1 MPHAPINGIDI
12 YYEVH
17 GTGDAI
23 IFCHEFAGD
32 IRSWDL
38 QVNHFSRNFQVITYC
53 ARGYSPTSVPED
65 PKLYTQDLVIDD
77 LKGLMD
83 FLKIDKAHI
92 VGHSLGGMIGPSYAR
107 KYPDKVLSLSL
118 LSTAAFR
125 GDDGQKK
132 ILNIL

>member
-12 YYEVH
+12 YYEDH
-17 GTGDAI
+17 GIGDTI

-38 QVNHFSRNFQVITYC
+38 QVNYFSRSFQVITYC
-53 ARGYSPTSVPED
+53 ARGYPPTSVPED
-65 PKLYTQDLVIDD
+65 PELYSQDLAIDD

-92 VGHSLGGMIGPSYAR
+92 VG
-107 KYPDKVLSLSL
+107 LSMGEMLP
-118 LSTAAFR
+118 
-125 GDDGQKK
+125 
-132 ILNIL
+132 